1 MERRSWLWRRKSIDK
16 SSPGETESSLSASS
30 DRHSDE
36 QEGLRISSVNSPNN
50 AHSPE
55 VSLKDVNHEVE
66 ETIQILN
73 EKLSAALLNINAKE
87 ELVKQHGR
95 LAEEAVLGWENAEK
109 EVTSLKRQLEAA
121 SKKSSFLEDRVVH
134 LNAALKECLSQL
146 RLTRDEQEQKVH
158 DAVIQKTHEWES
170 VKMDL
175 EIKLIELQAKA
186 EISTSLDREL
196 HLKIESLEKEKILLE
211 EEVTTLQKD
220 LQMQIL
226 DLELSAR
233 TAETASKQHLDSIKK
248 VAKLEVE
255 CRRLLAAARK
265 SSLTDEQKLIT
276 NSHYAESVTD
286 SQSNAGELLLS
297 LDNEQSCSD
306 SWTST
311 LMAELDM
318 SKNEKVNMRNLT
330 TSNEIELMDD
340 FLEMEKLAGLPDSD
354 RRNSYIAHAD
364 SLDTTVNADC
374 SSRKEYVTV
383 CAHKPELKEMVETMP
398 CEKVSMQ
405 MSLDEMNWLKNSRDQ
420 LVAAE
425 DKLAELQRHVNL
437 VNGEKYAFEM
447 ELEAAEEKKNELE
460 MQLASAYSKNANL
473 HERIS
478 ILESK
483 FQEEQQLSAAIK
495 ARCEHTEAMEAK
507 LKKMELELESAY
519 CEIAELKAK
528 VGLLEGKVA
537 EEKSLS
543 SELASRCQKMEVL
556 KEKKEGAEGQLESA
570 NLELHILRE
579 KVDSLEMKLQEEKVF
594 STELLTKCKAMVDM
608 DAKRKELECQ
618 VRAKDLEVSALQVKA
633 NTLEEK
639 LKEERAR
646 SSELAANIEMKESK
660 RIESVVQLELAQ
672 VEVGCLQE
680 KLLALEK
687 QIEEKTTSTKLA
699 TKYHNLEHEI
709 SNKLNETKFHSFAS
723 SERVLNI
730 RQVSLHYA
738 TKSILDITSFEVEE
752 NSVAARK
759 LAECQRTIASLD
771 QQLKTLANFDAF
783 MLQSMKAGS
792 YGDLLDLG
800 MEPEFYYSRISPE
813 SLVLSSGMSNN
824 KKIITP

>member
-36 QEGLRISSVNSPNN
+36 QQEGIRISSVNSPNN
-50 AHSPE
+50 AQSPE
-55 VSLKDVNHEVE
+55 VSMKDVNHEVD
-66 ETIQILN
+66 ETIRTLN

-95 LAEEAVLGWENAEK
+95 IAEEAVLGWENAEK
-109 EVTSLKRQLEAA
+109 EVTSLKRLLEAA
-121 SKKSSFLEDRVVH
+121 SKKSLSLEDRVVH
-134 LNAALKECLSQL
+134 LDAALKECLGQL
-146 RLTRDEQEQKVH
+146 RQTREEREQKVQ

-175 EIKLIELQAKA
+175 EIKLIELEAQLEAKA

-196 HLKIESLEKEKILLE
+196 HLKIESLEKEKFFLE
-211 EEVTTLQKD
+211 EEVMSLQKD
-220 LQMQIL
+220 LQMQTL

-248 VAKLEVE
+248 IAKLEVE
-255 CRRLLAAARK
+255 YRRLQATTR
-265 SSLTDEQKLIT
+265 
-276 NSHYAESVTD
+276 
-286 SQSNAGELLLS
+286 ELLLS

-306 SWTST
+306 SRTST

-318 SKNEKVNMRNLT
+318 SQNEKVNMRNLT

-354 RRNSYIAHAD
+354 HANSDIAHAD
-364 SLDTTVNADC
+364 SLDTTVNADG
-374 SSRKEYVTV
+374 SSRKEYETIY
-383 CAHKPELKEMVETMP
+383 AHKPELKEMVETMP
-398 CEKVSMQ
+398 CEKVEIQ
-405 MSLDEMNWLKNSRDQ
+405 MSLDEMSWLKNSRDQ
-420 LVAAE
+420 LVATE

-437 VNGEKYAFEM
+437 VNGEKYALEM
-447 ELEAAEEKKNELE
+447 ELESAEGMKNELE
-460 MQLASAYSKNANL
+460 MQLVSAHNKNANL

-483 FQEEQQLSAAIK
+483 FQEEQQLSAAMK
-495 ARCEHTEAMEAK
+495 ARCEHMEAK
-507 LKKMELELESAY
+507 WKKRELELESAY
-519 CEIAELKAK
+519 CEIAELKEK
-528 VGLLEGKVA
+528 VGLLEGKIA

-556 KEKKEGAEGQLESA
+556 KEKKERAEGQLESA

-594 STELLTKCKAMVDM
+594 STDLLTKCQAMVDM
-608 DAKRKELECQ
+608 DAKKKELECQ
-618 VRAKDLEVSALQVKA
+618 VRAKDLEVSALQVKT

-639 LKEERAR
+639 FKEERAR

-660 RIESVVQLELAQ
+660 IKESVMQLELAQ

-687 QIEEKTTSTKLA
+687 QIEETTTSTKLA
-699 TKYHNLEHEI
+699 TKYHKLEHET
-709 SNKLNETKFHSFAS
+709 SNKLNETKFHSIAS

-730 RQVSLHYA
+730 RQVKED
-738 TKSILDITSFEVEE
+738 T
-752 NSVAARK
+752 VAARK

-783 MLQSMKAGS
+783 ILQTMKAGS
-792 YGDLLDLG
+792 HGDLLDLG
-800 MEPEFYYSRISPE
+800 MEPEFCYSRISPE
-813 SLVLSSGMSNN
+813 SLVLSSLVSNN
-824 KKIITP
+824 KEIITP

>member
-36 QEGLRISSVNSPNN
+36 QEGIRISSVNSPNN
-50 AHSPE
+50 AQSPE
-55 VSLKDVNHEVE
+55 VSMKDVNHEVD
-66 ETIQILN
+66 ETIRTLN

-95 LAEEAVLGWENAEK
+95 IAEEAVLGWENAEK
-109 EVTSLKRQLEAA
+109 EVTSLKRLLEAA
-121 SKKSSFLEDRVVH
+121 SKKSLSLEDRVVH
-134 LNAALKECLSQL
+134 LDAALKECLGQL
-146 RLTRDEQEQKVH
+146 RQTREEREQKVQ

-175 EIKLIELQAKA
+175 EIKLIELEAQLEAKA

-196 HLKIESLEKEKILLE
+196 HLKIESLEKEKFFLE
-211 EEVTTLQKD
+211 EEVMSLQKD
-220 LQMQIL
+220 LQMQTL

-248 VAKLEVE
+248 IAKLEVE
-255 CRRLLAAARK
+255 YRRLQATTRK
-265 SSLTDEQKLIT
+265 SSMTNEQKLIS
-276 NSHYAESVTD
+276 NSHYTESVTD
-286 SQSNAGELLLS
+286 CQSNAGELLLS

-306 SWTST
+306 SRTST

-318 SKNEKVNMRNLT
+318 SQNEKVNMRNLT

-354 RRNSYIAHAD
+354 HANSDIAHAD
-364 SLDTTVNADC
+364 SLDTTVNADG
-374 SSRKEYVTV
+374 SSRKEYETIY
-383 CAHKPELKEMVETMP
+383 AHKPELKEMVETMP
-398 CEKVSMQ
+398 CEKVEIQ
-405 MSLDEMNWLKNSRDQ
+405 MSLDEMSWLKNSRDQ
-420 LVAAE
+420 LVATE

-437 VNGEKYAFEM
+437 VNGEKYALEM
-447 ELEAAEEKKNELE
+447 ELESAEGMKNELE
-460 MQLASAYSKNANL
+460 MQLVSAHNKNANL

-483 FQEEQQLSAAIK
+483 FQEEQQLSAAMK
-495 ARCEHTEAMEAK
+495 ARCEHMEAK
-507 LKKMELELESAY
+507 WKKRELELESAY
-519 CEIAELKAK
+519 CEIAELKEK
-528 VGLLEGKVA
+528 VGLLEGKIA

-556 KEKKEGAEGQLESA
+556 KEKKERAEGQLESA

-594 STELLTKCKAMVDM
+594 STDLLTKCQAMVDM
-608 DAKRKELECQ
+608 DAKKKELECQ
-618 VRAKDLEVSALQVKA
+618 VRAKDLEVSALQVKT

-639 LKEERAR
+639 FKEERAR

-660 RIESVVQLELAQ
+660 IKESVMQLELAQ

-687 QIEEKTTSTKLA
+687 QIEETTTSTKLA
-699 TKYHNLEHEI
+699 TKYHKLEHET
-709 SNKLNETKFHSFAS
+709 SNKLNETKFHSIAS

-730 RQVSLHYA
+730 RQVKED
-738 TKSILDITSFEVEE
+738 T
-752 NSVAARK
+752 VAARK

-783 MLQSMKAGS
+783 ILQTMKAGS
-792 YGDLLDLG
+792 HGDLLDLG
-800 MEPEFYYSRISPE
+800 MEPEFCYSRISPE
-813 SLVLSSGMSNN
+813 SLVLSSLVSNN
-824 KKIITP
+824 KEIITP